1 LSLLLLISF
10 ILEEGEEEE
19 EEFGINNE
27 EYETSNILLD
37 DNGFPSFQLLSSD
50 PEPHD
55 QNNASSINNEPSQPH
70 QQQQQG
76 EGDNFASDFF
86 RCRIDCS
93 SLLLLQ
99 NHHDDTSLD
108 SNKING
114 TDYSNPR
121 NGNPN
126 SKRKLKQANLFQM
139 PHPIQFHII
148 INNFL
153 YYVYEMAR

>member
-1 LSLLLLISF
+1 MVSQHF
-10 ILEEGEEEE
+10 
-19 EEFGINNE
+19 N
-27 EYETSNILLD
+27 
-37 DNGFPSFQLLSSD
+37 FQLLSSD
-50 PEPHD
+50 PEPQD

-70 QQQQQG
+70 QQQQG
-76 EGDNFASDFF
+76 ERDNFAYDFF
-86 RCRIDCS
+86 RCGIDCS

-114 TDYSNPR
+114 TDYINPC

-126 SKRKLKQANLFQM
+126 SERKLKQANLFQM

-148 INNFL
+148 INIFL
-153 YYVYEMAR
+153 YYVYEMAK